1 MNLRRITQVIML
13 TALAGMVSACA
24 LLQAPSEPVPLLQLA
39 PAALGFEVSVAQR
52 VTVSQPAPRG
62 ETSEG
67 IPRSMSADAV
77 LEVDAGSVRMAVLSL
92 GQAMLR
98 LEWDGKQLTQIHAPG
113 WPDAVEAGQILN
125 DVQLALWPA
134 QAIRTA
140 LPEGWTLRDSPATL
154 NAPAQ
159 RWLAH
164 DGHPAVR
171 VDYPST
177 QRTVMVHLNRHGQE
191 AWRIEI
197 ESAAALPF
205 SPPQP

>member
-1 MNLRRITQVIML
+1 MKRWLS
-13 TALAGMVSACA
+13 LAVATTLSACA
-24 LLQAPSEPVPLLQLA
+24 LLQAPSEPVPLLRLA

-62 ETSEG
+62 EPSEG

-77 LEVDAGSVRMAVLSL
+77 LEVDTSSVRMAVLSL

-98 LEWDGKQLTQIHAPG
+98 VEWDGKQLTQSRAPG
-113 WPDAVEAGQILN
+113 WPEAVDGGQILN

-134 QAIRTA
+134 QAIRAA
-140 LPEGWTLRDSPATL
+140 LPEGWTLRDSAATL

-171 VDYPST
+171 VDYPSL
-177 QRTVMVHLNRHGQE
+177 QRTVMVHLNRHEQE
-191 AWRIEI
+191 AWRVEI
-197 ESAAALPF
+197 ESAASLPF

>member
-1 MNLRRITQVIML
+1 MKRWLSW
-13 TALAGMVSACA
+13 ALALSLGACA
-24 LLQAPSEPVPLLQLA
+24 LLQAPSERVPMLQLT
-39 PAALGFEVSVAQR
+39 PAALGFDVSVAQR
-52 VTVSQPAPRG
+52 VTVSRPATPSDAG
-62 ETSEG
+62 GGSE
-67 IPRSMSADAV
+67 RAVSADAV

-98 LEWDGKQLTQIHAPG
+98 VEWDGRQLTQSHAPG
-113 WPDAVEAGQILN
+113 WPDAADGAQILN

-140 LPEGWTLRDSPATL
+140 LPEGWTLRDSAATL

-164 DGHPAVR
+164 DGRHAVR
-171 VDYPST
+171 IDYPSP
-177 QRTVMVHLNRHGQE
+177 QRTVMVHLNRHEQE
-191 AWRIEI
+191 AWRVEI
-197 ESAAALPF
+197 ESATALPF